1 MKLVKN
7 IFRYAI
13 VLWAIWFVTHSV
25 YIIAD
30 GLRDQKQYAELAVV
44 FGNTVN
50 KDGTLSPRLKARLDK
65 SIELYRNNRTKKIL
79 VSGGL
84 GKEGYWEGKK
94 MKKYLVENK
103 IPPEQIITDN
113 FGDNTEKTVINS
125 IKIADSLDY
134 KSIVSVSQ
142 YYHQTRIRKLFKKN
156 HFEHIT
162 ASSADYFEMRDIY
175 SVFREFFAYY
185 L

>member
-25 YIIAD
+25 YTIAD
-30 GLRDQKQYAELAVV
+30 GLSDQKQYAELAVV

-65 SIELYRNNRTKKIL
+65 SIDVYRNNRTKKIL

-84 GKEGYWEGKK
+84 GKEGY
-94 MKKYLVENK
+94 
-103 IPPEQIITDN
+103 
-113 FGDNTEKTVINS
+113 
-125 IKIADSLDY
+125 
-134 KSIVSVSQ
+134 
-142 YYHQTRIRKLFKKN
+142 
-156 HFEHIT
+156 
-162 ASSADYFEMRDIY
+162 
-175 SVFREFFAYY
+175 
-185 L
+185 